1 MKAGGN
7 VKLFT
12 RIVKFITNMTKWISF
27 IMLIVLV
34 PLVTFFSISR
44 SFGVPIIGDIE
55 IVQFSMVV
63 LIMGSL
69 AYTERMNSH
78 ITIGLLVDRFPA
90 KVQIVLDFIAQL
102 STIVFAFIVCWA
114 FTSKVNLTQTS
125 DMLNISFV
133 PFKIFLV
140 ICFIGWAL
148 EALLK
153 FIGIVENY
161 RTAEKSE

>member
-1 MKAGGN
+1 MKY
-7 VKLFT
+7 FSW
-12 RIVKFITNMTKWISF
+12 IVTFITNLTKWISF
-27 IMLIVLV
+27 VMLVILV

-44 SFGVPIIGDIE
+44 SFGKPILGDIE

-69 AYTERMNSH
+69 AYTERTNSH
-78 ITIGLLVDRFPA
+78 ITIGLLVDKFPA
-90 KVQIVLDFIAQL
+90 KVQIVLDFVAQL
-102 STIVFAFIVCWA
+102 SIIVFSIIVCCA
-114 FTSKVNLTQTS
+114 FTTKINLTQTS

-153 FIGIVENY
+153 FIRIVANY

>member
-1 MKAGGN
+1 MKY
-7 VKLFT
+7 FT
-12 RIVKFITNMTKWISF
+12 WIVTFITNLTKWISF
-27 IMLIVLV
+27 FMLIILV

-44 SFGVPIIGDIE
+44 SFGVPILGDIE
-55 IVQFSMVV
+55 IVQFSMVI

-69 AYTERMNSH
+69 AYTERTNSH

-90 KVQIVLDFIAQL
+90 KVQIVLDFIAQFC
-102 STIVFAFIVCWA
+102 TIVFAFIVCWA
-114 FTSKVNLTQTS
+114 FTAKINLTQTS

-153 FIGIVENY
+153 FIRIVANY
-161 RTAEKSE
+161 RAAEKSE

>member
-1 MKAGGN
+1 MKY
-7 VKLFT
+7 LT
-12 RIVKFITNMTKWISF
+12 WIVTFITDLTKWISF
-27 IMLIVLV
+27 IMLIILV

-55 IVQFSMVV
+55 LVQFGMVV

-69 AYTERMNSH
+69 AYTERTNSH
-78 ITIGLLVDRFPA
+78 ISIGLLVDRFPA
-90 KVQIVLDFIAQL
+90 TVQLVLDFVAQL
-102 STIVFAFIVCWA
+102 CTIVFAFIVCWA
-114 FTSKVNLTQTS
+114 FTSKINLTQTS

-153 FIGIVENY
+153 FIRIVANY